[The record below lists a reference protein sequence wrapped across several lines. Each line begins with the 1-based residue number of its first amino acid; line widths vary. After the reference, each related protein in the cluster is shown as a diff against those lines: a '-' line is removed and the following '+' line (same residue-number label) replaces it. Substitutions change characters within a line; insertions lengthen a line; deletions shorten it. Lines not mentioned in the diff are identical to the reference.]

1 MYVMVVK
8 FVFPF
13 LHVQFSKKFQWKG
26 RLRTVTN
33 YNKEISLKFEV
44 SLFIHKYIAVRK
56 LNCVFMLHNKVT
68 QGYCIFC
75 SQSAAFFLCKFA

>member
-1 MYVMVVK
+1 MLCFINIIIYNNWAIFDAFIGQELWSVRVQSVEKMYVMVVK

-26 RLRTVTN
+26 RLRTVIN

-44 SLFIHKYIAVRK
+44 KVYLFI
-56 LNCVFMLHNKVT
+56 NT
-68 QGYCIFC
+68 
-75 SQSAAFFLCKFA
+75 

>member
-13 LHVQFSKKFQWKG
+13 LHVQFSKKFQWKE
-26 RLRTVTN
+26 RLRTVIN

-44 SLFIHKYIAVRK
+44 
-56 LNCVFMLHNKVT
+56 KVYLLINT
-68 QGYCIFC
+68 
-75 SQSAAFFLCKFA
+75 

>member
-26 RLRTVTN
+26 RLRTVIN

-44 SLFIHKYIAVRK
+44 KVYLFINTI
-56 LNCVFMLHNKVT
+56 T
-68 QGYCIFC
+68 EQ
-75 SQSAAFFLCKFA
+75 FLTHLLVKSYGQ